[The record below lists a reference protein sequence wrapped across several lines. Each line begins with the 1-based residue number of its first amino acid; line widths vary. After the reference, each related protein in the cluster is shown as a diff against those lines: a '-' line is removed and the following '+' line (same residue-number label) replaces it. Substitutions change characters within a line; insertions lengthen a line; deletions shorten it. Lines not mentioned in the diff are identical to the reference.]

1 MPRFLC
7 RLAAFALFLSLPSL
21 AGAAPVLK
29 ALIIDGQNNHNWK
42 ATTPILKETLE
53 KSGIFTVDVATT
65 PAKGTEDFRPKFA
78 DYAVVVSNYNGQ
90 AWPRETRENFVTF
103 VKNGG
108 GLVIVH
114 AADNSFPN
122 WPEYNEMIGLGGWG
136 GRTEKDGPY
145 IRFTEGK
152 VVRDESRGNGGSHGA
167 KHEFIVQ
174 AADPEHPIM
183 KGLPS
188 AWRHTSDEL
197 YDRLRGPAKNLNLL
211 AYANSA
217 KSTGGT
223 GLNEP
228 ILFTIAYG
236 KGRVFHTTLGHDTV
250 SMQCV
255 GFKTT
260 LNRGTEWAATGKVT
274 QSVPAEFPGADKA
287 LPTP

>member
-90 AWPRETRENFVTF
+90 AWPRETREDFVTF

-122 WPEYNEMIGLGGWG
+122 WPEYNEMIGLGGFILLTPM
-136 GRTEKDGPY
+136 TEWFIAEQIVSCVFVCLG
-145 IRFTEGK
+145 
-152 VVRDESRGNGGSHGA
+152 VVLGA
-167 KHEFIVQ
+167 FACH
-174 AADPEHPIM
+174 APA
-183 KGLPS
+183 PS
-188 AWRHTSDEL
+188 AWAD
-197 YDRLRGPAKNLNLL
+197 
-211 AYANSA
+211 
-217 KSTGGT
+217 
-223 GLNEP
+223 
-228 ILFTIAYG
+228 
-236 KGRVFHTTLGHDTV
+236 
-250 SMQCV
+250 
-255 GFKTT
+255 
-260 LNRGTEWAATGKVT
+260 AA
-274 QSVPAEFPGADKA
+274 QAPCPRCAA
-287 LPTP
+287 